1 MRIVLSGPDGTG
13 KSTIVEGLRRHFG
26 GAGKVQVTWRRF
38 GFVLARALNLAGKI
52 MGLSY
57 YEKTPFGSIGYHRY
71 RGAFAYLYIV
81 VSFVDCLLII
91 IPKWWVRDRLNRA
104 NTQIVDRYLVDIV
117 ADLILST
124 ANPRAVLWFF
134 NGILKH
140 HIQNENCILLACAPR
155 IVMER
160 RPDIAYDKS
169 YFHKVRNYVLLR
181 RIYGI
186 TEVNTEKATPDASI
200 EKVVSICGL

>member
-13 KSTIVEGLRRHFG
+13 KSTIVDGLRRHFE
-26 GAGKVQVTWRRF
+26 GAGEVQVTWRRF
-38 GFVLARALNLAGKI
+38 GFFFTRVMNLAGKI

-57 YEKTPFGSIGYHRY
+57 YEKTPFGSIGYHHY
-71 RGAFAYLYIV
+71 RGAFAYVYIA

-91 IPKWWVRDRLNRA
+91 IPKWWVRDWLNRA
-104 NTQIVDRYLVDIV
+104 NTQIVDRYLIDIV

-134 NGILKH
+134 NGILKF
-140 HIQNENCILLACAPR
+140 HIQNENCILLACAPK

-169 YFHKVRNYVLLR
+169 YLHKVRNYVLLR

-186 TEVNTEKATPDASI
+186 AEVATDRATPEASV
-200 EKVVSICGL
+200 EKVVSTCAL